1 MGRGERRAERRISVI
16 IPVRNGGAS
25 FAQCLD
31 ALARV
36 EYGAYEVVVV
46 DDGSTDDTA
55 AVARE
60 RGCQVVSM
68 DRQSGPAAAR
78 NAGAREADGD
88 ILFFVDGDIVVP
100 PHALSVVNNALADAD
115 TDAVVGIL
123 SREATFERL
132 QNTYE
137 NLYMH
142 YMYAGYEDTIPIFY
156 TSAAA
161 IERCVFEETGGF
173 DERYTAPG
181 IEDMAFGRRLLAD
194 GRKVRFQ
201 RELAVTHRKE
211 FTLSQLLRVNFRKA
225 VGTTRLILRSRG
237 DGSGEKPVSPDW
249 GFLLCIPLSPL
260 ALSGIAASVS
270 LASPPLLAGS
280 SALLL
285 LTLVLNRGFLGF
297 LRREK
302 GVGFVLASLPLFWAN
317 FLTYGLGIAWG
328 GASFFLGVRY

>member
-1 MGRGERRAERRISVI
+1 MG
-16 IPVRNGGAS
+16 
-25 FAQCLD
+25 
-31 ALARV
+31 
-36 EYGAYEVVVV
+36 VV
-46 DDGSTDDTA
+46 DDASTDDTA
-55 AVARE
+55 ALARK
-60 RGCQVVSM
+60 RGCKVVSM

-78 NAGAREADGD
+78 NAGARAADGD
-88 ILFFVDGDIVVP
+88 IFFFVDGDIVVP
-100 PHALSVVNNALADAD
+100 PQALSLVNNALTDVDA
-115 TDAVVGIL
+115 DAVVGIL
-123 SREATFERL
+123 SREATFERF

-142 YMYAGYEDTIPIFY
+142 YMYARYEDTIPIFY

-161 IERCVFEETGGF
+161 IEPRVFEETGGF
-173 DERYTAPG
+173 DEHYTTPG

-194 GRKVRFQ
+194 GRTVRFL

-211 FTLSQLLRVNFRKA
+211 FALSHLLRVNFRKA
-225 VGTTRLILRSRG
+225 VGTTRLMLRSRG
-237 DGSGEKPVSPDW
+237 DGWREKPVSSGW
-249 GFLLCIPLSPL
+249 GFLLCIPLAPL
-260 ALSGIAASVS
+260 ALSGVAASVP

-285 LTLVLNRGFLGF
+285 ITLVLNRGFLGF

-317 FLTYGLGIAWG
+317 FLIYGLGIAWG